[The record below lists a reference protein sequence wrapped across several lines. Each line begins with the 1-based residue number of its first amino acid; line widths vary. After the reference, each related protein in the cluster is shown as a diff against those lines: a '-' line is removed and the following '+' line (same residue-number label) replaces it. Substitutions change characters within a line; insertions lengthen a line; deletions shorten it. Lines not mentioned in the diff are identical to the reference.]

1 MPTDIQL
8 VLSYGRELIRD
19 RENVRGAPAIKIQ
32 MESISTR
39 WEVVIQ
45 TTNSR
50 KSLLEN
56 AFSVRFQED
65 IRQIIVWMD
74 QKQNEIQKVNKK
86 SEESL
91 EFTKY
96 IQVRCCPICSD

>member
-1 MPTDIQL
+1 MN
-8 VLSYGRELIRD
+8 YGRELIRD
-19 RENVRGAPAIKIQ
+19 RENVRGAPGITTQ
-32 MESISTR
+32 LESISTR

-65 IRQIIVWMD
+65 IRQITVWMD
-74 QKQNEIQKVNKK
+74 QKQNEIQKVNKN
-86 SEESL
+86 SEEPL

-96 IQVRCCPICSD
+96 IQVRRCHIFRLDFI